1 MSYKMVVLHKLVLF
15 RAKKKKELE
24 GKREQGQLGGD
35 QGSFSPDKK
44 SVRTFMTFN
53 TSSLSELIVMN
64 LRLDPRRL
72 R

>member
-1 MSYKMVVLHKLVLF
+1 MSYNMVVLCKYHFVQK
-15 RAKKKKELE
+15 RELE

>member
-1 MSYKMVVLHKLVLF
+1 MSYKMVVLHKLVSF
-15 RAKKKKELE
+15 SAKKRELE